1 MLDHNKVYNPLSNYN
16 KAITKLSAN
25 GIRPTKQRMILA
37 KLLFEK
43 GKRHISAEDL
53 FDEVRNEDRK
63 ISLATIYN
71 TLKQF
76 TSLGLIREIVVDQN
90 KSLYCTNKESHYH
103 LYIEDENKVI
113 DIPTKNINLNIP
125 SIPACLKLHDV
136 DVIVRIRTLKEKYKN

>member
-1 MLDHNKVYNPLSNYN
+1 MFDHNKVYNPLSNYN

-63 ISLATIYN
+63 IALATIYN

-113 DIPTKNINLNIP
+113 DIPTKNVDLNIP